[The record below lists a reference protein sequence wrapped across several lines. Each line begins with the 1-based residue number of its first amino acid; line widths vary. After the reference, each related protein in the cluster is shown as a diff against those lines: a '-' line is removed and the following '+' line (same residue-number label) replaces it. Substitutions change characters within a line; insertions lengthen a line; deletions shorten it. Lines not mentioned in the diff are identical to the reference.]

1 MAKLDA
7 GSTLKRL
14 RNRYRLVV
22 MNDDTYEEV
31 VTFKLSRLSVYIGL
45 STIFV
50 VLIGLT
56 VALIVFTPLKYY
68 IPGYDDLKVG
78 REYRQMKYRVDS
90 LERQVDYQA
99 KYIDNFKKVNDQY
112 GHAIGDDVLVET
124 AHRLEYAVRPGDSV
138 SRFSGDEFGILLDRV
153 HDDITAEAITKRI
166 MAQFLKPFL
175 HQSGSLQVTISIGI
189 SLFSH
194 QYETPEE
201 MVRSADDAMYV
212 AKNGG
217 KSRYQFAAQQPM

>member
-7 GSTLKRL
+7 ESTLERL

-31 VTFKLSRLSVYIGL
+31 VTFKLSRLSVYIAL

-50 VLIGLT
+50 VLVGLT

-90 LERQVDYQA
+90 LEKAVQYQA
-99 KYIDNFKKVNDQY
+99 GYIENIKKVLN
-112 GHAIGDDVLVET
+112 GSATG
-124 AHRLEYAVRPGDSV
+124 A
-138 SRFSGDEFGILLDRV
+138 LD
-153 HDDITAEAITKRI
+153 TT
-166 MAQFLKPFL
+166 Q
-175 HQSGSLQVTISIGI
+175 LQVPKDEIS
-189 SLFSH
+189 
-194 QYETPEE
+194 
-201 MVRSADDAMYV
+201 DD
-212 AKNGG
+212 
-217 KSRYQFAAQQPM
+217 

>member
-7 GSTLKRL
+7 GTTLKRL

-31 VTFKLSRLSVYIGL
+31 VTFKLSRLSVYIAL

-50 VLIGLT
+50 LLVGLT

-90 LERQVDYQA
+90 LEKQIGYQA
-99 KYIDNFKKVNDQY
+99 QYIDNIKKVLKGDVAVALDTTRIEMPKVEISND
-112 GHAIGDDVLVET
+112 
-124 AHRLEYAVRPGDSV
+124 
-138 SRFSGDEFGILLDRV
+138 
-153 HDDITAEAITKRI
+153 
-166 MAQFLKPFL
+166 
-175 HQSGSLQVTISIGI
+175 
-189 SLFSH
+189 
-194 QYETPEE
+194 
-201 MVRSADDAMYV
+201 
-212 AKNGG
+212 
-217 KSRYQFAAQQPM
+217 

>member
-1 MAKLDA
+1 MTKLDA

-68 IPGYDDLKVG
+68 IPGYDDPQIG
-78 REYRQMKYRVDS
+78 RQYRQMKKTVDS
-90 LERQVDYQA
+90 LDREVFKHEQ
-99 KYIDNFKKVNDQY
+99 YIDNLNKKLN
-112 GHAIGDDVLVET
+112 GAEPT
-124 AHRLEYAVRPGDSV
+124 ALDTIKLKVPK
-138 SRFSGDEFGILLDRV
+138 DEFSND
-153 HDDITAEAITKRI
+153 
-166 MAQFLKPFL
+166 
-175 HQSGSLQVTISIGI
+175 
-189 SLFSH
+189 
-194 QYETPEE
+194 
-201 MVRSADDAMYV
+201 
-212 AKNGG
+212 
-217 KSRYQFAAQQPM
+217 